1 MILPVRP
8 PMLPIALLA
17 LCAARLTAG
26 PADEV
31 TLERPCEAF
40 EVAFEAVSLDF
51 AAVSLAASLVE
62 ACRLVVWR
70 AMKRVCRNI
79 MRDGAA
85 VDIDGRLTGIKRR
98 AVPIRNEWAS
108 GPSVFLKLGD
118 EWQDNF
124 RANVSQTVAKM
135 IGPNLSY

>member
-1 MILPVRP
+1 
-8 PMLPIALLA
+8 MLPIALLTP
-17 LCAARLTAG
+17 CAAPLTAG

-51 AAVSLAASLVE
+51 VAVSLAASVVE

-70 AMKRVCRNI
+70 AIKRVCRSI

-85 VDIDGRLTGIKRR
+85 VDIDERWPGIMRR
-98 AVPIRNEWAS
+98 VVPIGLERVLVHSAIM
-108 GPSVFLKLGD
+108 KL
-118 EWQDNF
+118 
-124 RANVSQTVAKM
+124 
-135 IGPNLSY
+135 

>member
-1 MILPVRP
+1 MAGFDSHCTKDIILPVRP
-8 PMLPIALLA
+8 PMLPIALLTP
-17 LCAARLTAG
+17 CAAPLTAG

-51 AAVSLAASLVE
+51 VAVSLAASVVE

-70 AMKRVCRNI
+70 AIKRVCRSI

-85 VDIDGRLTGIKRR
+85 VDIDEKWPGIMRR
-98 AVPIRNEWAS
+98 VVPIELERVLEHSAIM
-108 GPSVFLKLGD
+108 KL
-118 EWQDNF
+118 
-124 RANVSQTVAKM
+124 
-135 IGPNLSY
+135 

>member
-8 PMLPIALLA
+8 PTLPIALLT
-17 LCAARLTAG
+17 LCAAPLTAG

-51 AAVSLAASLVE
+51 AAVSLAASVVE

-85 VDIDGRLTGIKRR
+85 VDIDERLPGIKRR
-98 AVPIRNEWAS
+98 VVPINCEQAS
-108 GPSVFLKLGD
+108 ALSVFIELQD

-124 RANVSQTVAKM
+124 RAKAK
-135 IGPNLSY
+135 PSRT

>member
-17 LCAARLTAG
+17 LCAAPLTAG

-51 AAVSLAASLVE
+51 AAVSLAASVVE

-108 GPSVFLKLGD
+108 GPSVF
-118 EWQDNF
+118 
-124 RANVSQTVAKM
+124 
-135 IGPNLSY
+135 